1 MSDEKIARPL
11 GHGSKGVKLSA
22 SQFSVPRGS
31 LWARLPWI
39 AGIVGLVGIAAS
51 AAIGRG
57 TAQFYFSWLVSY
69 LYFLSIALGGLF
81 FVLVLFVTKAGWG
94 VVVRRVAENVMS
106 TLPLF
111 AVLFIPIWLGRHEL
125 FHWTHE
131 DAVATDAILQA
142 KAPYLNGGF
151 FLGRAVAYF
160 VVWALLSWWFAAQ
173 SRRQDLSGDH
183 AITRRLQFWSGPS
196 IFLFAVT
203 TSFAAFDWMMSL
215 DPHWYST
222 MFGVYFFA
230 GALVGMFAF
239 QAIVFIGLERTGL
252 LRNVVNTEHFHDMG
266 KLLFAFTVFW
276 AYIGFSQYFLIWYAN
291 IPEETVWFEHRMA
304 GSWEAVTVLL
314 AVGHFLVP
322 FFFLMPKTIK
332 RNRVLLLTGAVWML
346 LMHLVDVFWC
356 VMPVLH
362 HHGVHLGLLDVT
374 TFLGIGGLFI
384 SVFSWLLARHALI
397 PVKDPRLPESLAF
410 ENM

>member
-1 MSDEKIARPL
+1 VSEEKIARPL
-11 GHGSKGVKLSA
+11 GHGPGGVTLSP
-22 SQFSVPRGS
+22 SQFSVPAGS

-51 AAIGRG
+51 AVIGWG
-57 TAQFYFSWLVSY
+57 TEQFFFSWLVSY

-81 FVLVLFVTKAGWG
+81 FVLALFVTKAGWG
-94 VVVRRVAENVMS
+94 VVVRRVPENVMS

-131 DAVATDAILQA
+131 EAVATDAILQA

-160 VVWALLSWWFAAQ
+160 VIWALLSWWFAAQ
-173 SRRQDLSGDH
+173 SRRQDESGDH
-183 AITRRLQFWSGPS
+183 AITRRLQYWSGPS
-196 IFLFAVT
+196 IFLFALT
-203 TSFAAFDWMMSL
+203 TSFAAFDWIMSL

-222 MFGVYFFA
+222 IFGVYFFA
-230 GALVGMFAF
+230 GALVGVFAF
-239 QAIVFIGLERTGL
+239 QAIVFIGLEASGL

-276 AYIGFSQYFLIWYAN
+276 AYIAFSQYFLIWYGN
-291 IPEETVWFEHRMA
+291 IPEETIWFEHRLA
-304 GSWEAVTVLL
+304 GSWESMSLLL
-314 AVGHFLVP
+314 AAGHFVVP
-322 FFFLMPKTIK
+322 FFFLMPRTIK
-332 RNRVLLLTGAVWML
+332 RNRVLLLLGAVWML
-346 LMHLVDVFWC
+346 LMHFVDLFWC

-362 HHGVHLGLLDVT
+362 HHGFHLGLLDVT

-384 SVFSWLLARHALI
+384 SVFSRLLARHALI